1 MPISST
7 KKLILIIVEG
17 RSDGAYLYPIKKMV
31 KARSNSRIEFKVT
44 KGDILVQKDTD
55 NTNIEIKVGVAVQ
68 EYLDLYGLQYDDV
81 KHVIHIV
88 DLDGAFID
96 TKKIKT
102 DSSLPK
108 GQTIYYRDKITNV
121 NRNNIIRRNKKK
133 NDCLDVLYNLD
144 KINYGNQGT
153 IPYRVYYFS
162 TNIDD
167 YFFGDQNLTD
177 EQKEAKSNLICDR
190 YIDDTEGYRNMI
202 EEDFCA
208 PGNYIETWEYAKNDN
223 NSLSR
228 CSNFNKFFTEII
240 DKL

>member
-1 MPISST
+1 MPISRM

-17 RSDGAYLYPIKKMV
+17 GSDRAYLYPIKKMV
-31 KARSNSRIEFKVT
+31 KARSNSRIEFKIT
-44 KGDILVQKDTD
+44 KGDIFVQKDTD
-55 NTNIEIKVGVAVQ
+55 NTNIEIKVGVAIQ
-68 EYLDLYGLQYDDV
+68 EYLDLYGLQYDDI
-81 KHVIHIV
+81 KQVIHIV

-96 TKKIKT
+96 TKEIKT
-102 DSSLPK
+102 DSSLLK

-121 NRNNIIRRNKKK
+121 NKNNIIRRNKKK
-133 NDCLDVLYNLD
+133 VDCLEVLYNLD
-144 KINYGNQGT
+144 KINYGTQGT

-167 YFFGDQNLTD
+167 YFYGEQNLTD
-177 EQKEAKSNLICDR
+177 EEKEAKSNLIYDR
-190 YIDDTEGYRNMI
+190 YIDDPEGYRNMI

-208 PGNYIETWEYAKNDN
+208 PGNYIETWEYAKIDN